1 MNDEEEIIYSPL
13 CQDIIIDGQVV
24 KVFIYENEDGR
35 WILEAEDVR
44 QSSYLWNERFA
55 TDQLALNEIKD
66 VLKSEGVE
74 SLFGAR

>member
-35 WILEAEDVR
+35 WILEAEDVH